1 MPRKLPKTAT
11 EQFTQTLDNFETTLL
26 ALGEFGPGIFVEKGE
41 LERKAGTLRNKLIK
55 MFETRGA

>member
-11 EQFTQTLDNFETTLL
+11 EQFTTTLGSFEETVL
-26 ALGEFGPGIFVEKGE
+26 ELGQFGDETFVEKSD

-55 MFETRGA
+55 MFETKGT